1 VSAFFILAAFVQA
14 RRAARLA
21 RTRKTDIIV
30 SNHPFNFSGIAA
42 HMKINRRVAIQGLAA
57 SSAAAIG
64 TPGFLAASPVEV
76 ESHGL
81 STFGELALL
90 PDFPHFP
97 YVNPSAPK
105 GGTLRLQIK
114 GGMGN
119 QNFET
124 FDTLNIFVFR
134 GDGAAG
140 MQGTFD
146 SLMAGSADE
155 PGSVYGLLAR
165 SVRISPDKLTYR
177 FALRPEARFH
187 DGSKVTAAD
196 CVFSFL
202 TLKEKGHPLYRMLL
216 RDMAAVEAEG
226 EDIVVVRFAPER
238 GRDVHLFVSGLPV
251 FSRAWWS
258 GRDFEA
264 STLEAPLGS
273 GAYRVGRLEQGRFIE
288 FERVEN
294 YWGAKLPVN
303 VGQNNFNRIRYEYY
317 RNRQIAFEGFKSG
330 QLNFHEE
337 YTARFWATGYDFP
350 AMRDGR
356 VQKIEVPS
364 GNAVGT
370 QGWVFNTR
378 RSKFSDPRIRE
389 AFAHAFDFEWTNR
402 NIMYSAYQR
411 LTSYFEESDMKAIG
425 APGPAE
431 LALLEPFRAQ
441 LPPDVFAEPWIP
453 PVSDGSGS
461 DRTMLRRAN
470 DLLLAAGCKRAGSR
484 MLLPDG
490 QPFDVEFLDSS
501 GALKPHTEPFQAN
514 LRRLG
519 IESTFRQVDAAQYK
533 RRLDSFDFDIVSS
546 ALGGS
551 TTPGE
556 GLRNVYSTQ
565 AAKTPGSRNLGGISH
580 PAIDALVDRIALAA
594 KREELTIAARA
605 LDRVL
610 RAGRYWVPMWYKDK
624 ALIAHWSVFGKP
636 EKTPKYGT
644 GAPDL
649 WWWDEEQARKSGQAG

>member
-1 VSAFFILAAFVQA
+1 
-14 RRAARLA
+14 
-21 RTRKTDIIV
+21 
-30 SNHPFNFSGIAA
+30 
-42 HMKINRRVAIQGLAA
+42 MKINRRVAIQGLAA

-238 GRDVHLFVSGLPV
+238 GRDVHLCRSF
-251 FSRAWWS
+251 RAHGGAGVILKPRRWRRLWV
-258 GRDFEA
+258 R
-264 STLEAPLGS
+264 APIGS
-273 GAYRVGRLEQGRFIE
+273 GAS
-288 FERVEN
+288 
-294 YWGAKLPVN
+294 
-303 VGQNNFNRIRYEYY
+303 NRGVSSSS
-317 RNRQIAFEGFKSG
+317 NG
-330 QLNFHEE
+330 
-337 YTARFWATGYDFP
+337 
-350 AMRDGR
+350 
-356 VQKIEVPS
+356 
-364 GNAVGT
+364 
-370 QGWVFNTR
+370 
-378 RSKFSDPRIRE
+378 SK
-389 AFAHAFDFEWTNR
+389 T
-402 NIMYSAYQR
+402 
-411 LTSYFEESDMKAIG
+411 IG
-425 APGPAE
+425 A
-431 LALLEPFRAQ
+431 Q
-441 LPPDVFAEPWIP
+441 
-453 PVSDGSGS
+453 
-461 DRTMLRRAN
+461 
-470 DLLLAAGCKRAGSR
+470 
-484 MLLPDG
+484 
-490 QPFDVEFLDSS
+490 
-501 GALKPHTEPFQAN
+501 
-514 LRRLG
+514 
-519 IESTFRQVDAAQYK
+519 
-533 RRLDSFDFDIVSS
+533 SF
-546 ALGGS
+546 
-551 TTPGE
+551 P
-556 GLRNVYSTQ
+556 
-565 AAKTPGSRNLGGISH
+565 
-580 PAIDALVDRIALAA
+580 
-594 KREELTIAARA
+594 
-605 LDRVL
+605 
-610 RAGRYWVPMWYKDK
+610 
-624 ALIAHWSVFGKP
+624 
-636 EKTPKYGT
+636 
-644 GAPDL
+644 
-649 WWWDEEQARKSGQAG
+649 

>member
-1 VSAFFILAAFVQA
+1 MNIS
-14 RRAARLA
+14 RREAMQL
-21 RTRKTDIIV
+21 
-30 SNHPFNFSGIAA
+30 
-42 HMKINRRVAIQGLAA
+42 GLAA
-57 SSAAAIG
+57 TSAAAFG
-64 TPGFLAASPVEV
+64 APSFVAAQAGLQGAAAEV
-76 ESHGL
+76 ELHGL
-81 STFGELALL
+81 STFGELALP
-90 PDFPHFP
+90 PDFPHFS
-97 YVNPSAPK
+97 YVNPTAPK

-114 GGMGN
+114 GALGN

-124 FDTLNIFVFR
+124 FDTLNVFAFR

-146 SLMAGSADE
+146 SLMTGNADE

-165 SVRISPDKLTYR
+165 AVRVSSDKLTYR
-177 FALRPEARFH
+177 FLLRPEARFH
-187 DGSKVTAAD
+187 DGSKVTSAD
-196 CVFSFL
+196 CVFSFQ

-216 RDMAAVEAEG
+216 RDLAAVETEG
-226 EDIVVVRFAPER
+226 EEILVVRFAPER

-251 FSRAWWS
+251 FSRTWWY

-273 GAYRVGRLEQGRFIE
+273 GAYRVARFEQGRFIE
-288 FERVEN
+288 FERVEH
-294 YWGAKLPVN
+294 YWGARLAVN
-303 VGQNNFNRIRYEYY
+303 IGQNNFDRIRYEYY

-356 VQKIEVPS
+356 VQKIELPS
-364 GNAVGT
+364 GSAVGT
-370 QGWVFNTR
+370 QGWIFNMR

-389 AFAHAFDFEWTNR
+389 AFAHAFDFEWTNK

-411 LTSYFEESDMKAIG
+411 LTSYFEESDMKAVN
-425 APGPAE
+425 APSPTE
-431 LALLEPFRAQ
+431 LTLLEPFRQ
-441 LPPDVFAEPWIP
+441 HLSPEVFAEPWVP

-461 DRTMLRRAN
+461 DRAMLRRAN
-470 DLLLAAGCKRAGSR
+470 DLLLAAGCKRSGSR

-533 RRLDSFDFDIVSS
+533 RRIDSFDFDIVSS

-565 AAKTPGSRNLGGISH
+565 AARTPGSRNLGGIAD
-580 PAIDALVDRIALAA
+580 PAIDALVDRIAVAA
-594 KREELTIAARA
+594 TREELTTAARA

-624 ALIAHWSVFGKP
+624 ALVAHWSVFGRP
-636 EKTPKYGT
+636 QKTPKYGT

-649 WWWDEEQARKSGQAG
+649 WWWDEEQARKYGQPG